1 MAEKRMFSKKI
12 VDSDAFLDVPLSAQA
27 LYFHLGMRADD
38 DGAVANAKRICS
50 YIGANTKD
58 LKLLLEKRFLLEID
72 GIIFIKHWKINN
84 YIAKDRYTP
93 TSYQDE
99 YSKLYTK
106 DNKSYTERV
115 RNCTHESTQ
124 QDTTNVSCA
133 EDTDK
138 NREDKGSKDKNRIY
152 AEDFEK
158 FWAVYPKQ
166 SERKLT
172 EKQYAIVLRQGVD
185 EACLINA
192 AKNYA
197 ESCKILETPMNFVKN
212 PSNWLRDG
220 TWSDYTEE
228 NYRKPEKKQQKSNSF
243 NNFEQRD
250 YDYATLEKELLEA
263 GGCDDG

>member
-1 MAEKRMFSKKI
+1 MFSKKI
-12 VDSDAFLDVPLSAQA
+12 IDSDAFLDLPLSAQA

-50 YIGANTKD
+50 YVGANAKD
-58 LKLLLEKRFLLEID
+58 LKSLLEKRFLLEVD
-72 GIIFIKHWKINN
+72 GIVFVKHWKINN

-99 YSKLYTK
+99 YKKLYIK
-106 DNKSYTERV
+106 DNKSYTE
-115 RNCTHESTQ
+115 CTQGCTQ
-124 QDTTNVSCA
+124 ENAFVT
-133 EDTDK
+133 DTDK
-138 NREDKGSKDKNRIY
+138 NRVY
-152 AEDFEK
+152 VEDFEK
-158 FWAVYPKQ
+158 FWSVYPKQ

-228 NYRKPEKKQQKSNSF
+228 NYKKPEKKQQKSNSF

-263 GGCDDG
+263 GGCDDD

>member
-1 MAEKRMFSKKI
+1 MFSKKI
-12 VDSDAFLDVPLSAQA
+12 IDSDAFLDLPLSAQA
-27 LYFHLGMRADD
+27 LYFHLSMRADD

-50 YIGANTKD
+50 YIGVNTKD
-58 LKLLLEKRFLLEID
+58 LKLLLEKRFLLEVD
-72 GIIFIKHWKINN
+72 GVVFIKHWKINN

-99 YSKLYTK
+99 YKKLYIK
-106 DNKSYTERV
+106 DNKSYTE
-115 RNCTHESTQ
+115 CTQENAFVT
-124 QDTTNVSCA
+124 
-133 EDTDK
+133 DTDK

-166 SERKLT
+166 SERKLA

-185 EACLINA
+185 EARLINA

-197 ESCKILETPMNFVKN
+197 ESCKIIETPMNFVKN

-250 YDYATLEKELLEA
+250 YDYATLEKELLGVEK
-263 GGCDDG
+263 GD